1 MSSLPASTLGSGRAY
16 EAARLRWAVESD
28 AERLA
33 ALWREGREA
42 DGLDGSQETAG
53 VMRDWLEHGGVV
65 FLEDGER
72 RALCGV
78 RWRWQDGGWSV
89 DRIVTRPEAR
99 GQGYGRWLMTK
110 LEALAIKRN
119 VPTLTL
125 DLDQEALLPYYQR
138 LGYREAEGNEGNA
151 SSRRLVKQV
160 GGTWQRQP
168 GRQA

>member
-1 MSSLPASTLGSGRAY
+1 MSSLPASSLGSGRAY

-28 AERLA
+28 ADRLA

-42 DGLDGSQETAG
+42 DGLDGAQETAD
-53 VMRDWLEHGGVV
+53 VMRDWLEHGGAV
-65 FLEDGER
+65 FLEDAAR
-72 RALCGV
+72 RAVCAV
-78 RWRWQDGGWSV
+78 RWRWHDGGWSV

-125 DLDQEALLPYYQR
+125 DLDQDALLAYYER
-138 LGYREAEGNEGNA
+138 LGYREVERGDGGVPT
-151 SSRRLVKQV
+151 RRLVKQV

-168 GRQA
+168 GRRV